1 MNLFNSIKKSLNL
14 WRGLGRAKNHTPRP
28 VRQPVKATPS
38 PVSVRSG
45 LRGRFSSSPY
55 AGRIFYYFLFAML
68 FLALYLTFIL
78 MNPFAD
84 TIILACI
91 FGALVHP
98 LYIRVRR
105 RTGLHD
111 YLAAGLTLALLVV
124 LFCIPLTFFI
134 FQLIPQASQSIREL
148 AQWLSGRS
156 LDMVLNERVLP
167 LLSWLND
174 KIFSA
179 LDAPLDIMDLRNSLM
194 DVSRSAGQNMVRWGT
209 GFVVDSISIFFNF
222 LLMLLIM
229 FFLLKYGEGM
239 IRKLKQLSPL
249 REAQEDNI
257 IQSLRD
263 MVNAVLL
270 GGFAIAAA
278 QGLVGGIGLA
288 LVGIPPLFWGSLMAA
303 SALVPVL
310 GTALIWGPATLY
322 LLMHQ
327 RPEAALFL
335 FVWGIMVTLID
346 SIARPI
352 ILRGKSK
359 ISILFLFMS
368 ILGGIKAF
376 GPLGLVYGPLV
387 LGFILTMIGIYS
399 AEFSSLPEYKSHAGT
414 GRRPATLRPS
424 RTVCRPRPKHNG
436 RAL

>member
-1 MNLFNSIKKSLNL
+1 MSLFNNIKKSLSL
-14 WRGLGRAKNHTPRP
+14 WHGLGTDKNHTSKP
-28 VRQPVKATPS
+28 VRQPVKALTTPS
-38 PVSVRSG
+38 STPARSG
-45 LRGRFSSSPY
+45 LRGRLSSAPY

-78 MNPFAD
+78 MSPFAD

-98 LYIRVRR
+98 LYIRVRK
-105 RTGLHD
+105 RTGLRD
-111 YLAAGLTLALLVV
+111 YLAAGLTLVLLVV

-134 FQLIPQASQSIREL
+134 FQLIPQASQSIKDL
-148 AQWLSGRS
+148 AQWLSSRS
-156 LDMVLNERVLP
+156 LDMVINERVLP

-174 KIFSA
+174 KIFSS

-194 DVSRSAGQNMVRWGT
+194 GISRSAGQNMVRWGT

-229 FFLLKYGEGM
+229 FFLLKDGEGM

-249 REAQEDNI
+249 REEQEDNI

-278 QGLVGGIGLA
+278 QGMVGGIGLA

-322 LLMHQ
+322 LLMHE

-335 FVWGIMVTLID
+335 FIWGIMVTLID

-376 GPLGLVYGPLV
+376 GPLGLVYGPLI

-399 AEFSSLPEYKSHAGT
+399 TEFSGLPEYKSHDNADRRAKT
-414 GRRPATLRPS
+414 LHLYKTTRRPRRP
-424 RTVCRPRPKHNG
+424 G
-436 RAL
+436 RD